1 VENQG
6 AEMVE
11 WRVFSPGQKPNANVK
26 KIPYVP
32 QQKTSDDMTDA
43 QKEGVRVWNLMRKT
57 LLDNGLMEEK

>member
-1 VENQG
+1 
-6 AEMVE
+6 MVTWE
-11 WRVFSPGQKPNANVK
+11 VHEAGQSKPNAVK

-32 QQKTSDDMTDA
+32 QQKSSDDMTDA

>member
-1 VENQG
+1 MENQG

-32 QQKTSDDMTDA
+32 QQKSSDDMTDA